1 LRSPITAAMDEP
13 QFFQFETEFVDGLRC
28 IPMQVRFKLDT
39 CGVKLKL
46 NHWNQLNPTERQTLV
61 TLPCD
66 TAEAIEVYR
75 AHVQARV
82 MHYTGQTASL
92 LPIDPVPPWQGI
104 QLPEQV
110 KAQAQNL
117 QVSLTNQQWQQLNP
131 LQRFALLKLSRKGHE
146 NRNFLPALQEF
157 ALA

>member
-1 LRSPITAAMDEP
+1 MDEP
-13 QFFQFETEFVDGLRC
+13 QFFQFETDFVEGLRC

-46 NHWNQLNPTERQTLV
+46 SHWNQLSQVERQTLV

-66 TAEAIEVYR
+66 TAEMVETYR
-75 AHVQARV
+75 THVQAQV
-82 MHYTGQTASL
+82 SHYTGQSATL
-92 LPIDPVPPWQGI
+92 FPIDPAPPWQNI
-104 QLPEQV
+104 RLPEQV
-110 KAQAQNL
+110 QTQAQ
-117 QVSLTNQQWQQLNP
+117 SLKIALTDQQWAQLNP

-157 ALA
+157 DLA

>member
-1 LRSPITAAMDEP
+1 MDEP
-13 QFFQFETEFVDGLRC
+13 QFFQFETDFVEGLRC

-46 NHWNQLNPTERQTLV
+46 NHWNQLSQSERQTLV

-66 TAEAIEVYR
+66 TAEAIESYC

-82 MHYTGQTASL
+82 SHYAGQPASL
-92 LPIDPVPPWQGI
+92 LAIDPAPPWHGT

-110 KAQAQNL
+110 QAQAD
-117 QVSLTNQQWQQLNP
+117 SLNIALTDQQWQQLNP

-157 ALA
+157 DLA